1 MSRLIKSTWVP
12 QELSNENKVIS
23 IKTIK
28 STSTN
33 GADLSDFVSFQEQ
46 ERILSA
52 AREEAQK
59 IILEAQEHANENQE
73 RMLNERNA
81 FNMELQLLAE
91 KARQEGFSAGF
102 EEGRQAGFDETREF
116 IENAREIVNL
126 SKFDYIKRVE
136 SGERTILTLALKVAE
151 KIIGESLTGDSEQ
164 FLPIVKR
171 ALKEAREYREI
182 QLHVHPNHYEFLL
195 SQKEDL
201 IRIFPKETELYI
213 YPDMD
218 LTEQSCIIESANGR
232 IDASVDQ
239 QLDEIKRKL
248 FDLLESE

>member
-1 MSRLIKSTWVP
+1 
-12 QELSNENKVIS
+12 
-23 IKTIK
+23 
-28 STSTN
+28 
-33 GADLSDFVSFQEQ
+33 LSDFVSFQEQ

-59 IILEAQEHANENQE
+59 IIQEAKETANQHQEQVLTE
-73 RMLNERNA
+73 REA
-81 FNMELQLLAE
+81 FNIELQAMAE
-91 KARQEGFSAGF
+91 QAQQEGFSAGY
-102 EEGRQAGFDETREF
+102 EEGRQAGFNDTREF
-116 IENAREIVNL
+116 IENAKEIVNL
-126 SKFDYIKRVE
+126 SKHDYIKRVE

-151 KIIGESLTGDSEQ
+151 KIIGESLTGESEQ

-182 QLHVHPNHYEFLL
+182 QLHVHPDHYEFLL

-213 YPDMD
+213 FPDID
-218 LTEQSCIIESANGR
+218 LTAQSCIIESANGR